1 MINGLGERL
10 KILREKFGYSQR
22 TIAKRLKISPSV
34 ISGYESGE
42 KSNVAHNA
50 NNAISDIYNCSTDY
64 LLGKKMENKPVL
76 LDTRGLSDEEIK
88 AVVALIDAMKNQ
100 SS

>member
-42 KSNVAHNA
+42 KSPSLEILI
-50 NNAISDIYNCSTDY
+50 AISDIYNCSTDY
-64 LLGKKMENKPVL
+64 LLGKKTENKPVL

>member
-42 KSNVAHNA
+42 KSPSLEILI
-50 NNAISDIYNCSTDY
+50 AISDIYNCSTDY
-64 LLGKKMENKPVL
+64 LLGKKMENKSVL

>member
-10 KILREKFGYSQR
+10 KKLREKFGYSQR

-42 KSNVAHNA
+42 KSPSLEVLI
-50 NNAISDIYNCSTDY
+50 AISDIYNCSTDY
-64 LLGKKMENKPVL
+64 LLGKKMENQSVI
-76 LDTRGLSDEEIK
+76 LDTRGLNDEEIK
-88 AVVALIDAMKNQ
+88 AIVALIDVMKNKT
-100 SS
+100 S

>member
-42 KSNVAHNA
+42 KSPSLEILI
-50 NNAISDIYNCSTDY
+50 AISDIYNCSTDY